1 MYLNFINYF
10 RATAIIFIVAGHCFM
25 LSDFS
30 FTSDFGN
37 VIVNLIIGGTSF
49 FVFISG
55 FLFHHIFYKNFNF
68 SKFMKKKVKFVLYPY
83 LIMSFPQVIFYI
95 FFGNN
100 IQPYFRPIG
109 DGIVN
114 LYIIPFIKYYF
125 TGLGISS
132 YWYIPFVMIIFLMS
146 PIFIS
151 FIRMKLNT
159 KLFFIF
165 SLLIIS
171 TLIHRPVEDSVYGVL
186 QSVIYYLPIYLVGII
201 SSENKTFI
209 NSYLK
214 GKAGFLFII
223 TILIATISMLF
234 GQVANQQKSPF
245 LYEGFDLMIIQ
256 KIVFCFAFMV
266 FFSRY
271 ENHKNKLINLISENS
286 FGIFFIHPILLMF
299 IAKIKSV
306 LNFNFPLNYFLIYI
320 TFSTVIITISLGLTL
335 LVKKLFP
342 LYSRSILGS

>member
-1 MYLNFINYF
+1 MYLNFVNYF
-10 RATAIIFIVAGHCFM
+10 RATAIIFIVAGHCLS
-25 LSDFS
+25 LSDFG

-37 VIVNLIIGGTSF
+37 IIVNILIGGTSF

-55 FLFHHIFYKNFNF
+55 FLFHHVFYRNFNF
-68 SKFMKKKVKFVLYPY
+68 SKFMHKKVKFVLYPY

-125 TGLGISS
+125 SGFGIIA
-132 YWYIPFVMIIFLMS
+132 YWYIPFVMLIFLIS

-159 KLFFIF
+159 KLFIIF
-165 SLLIIS
+165 PLLLIS
-171 TLIHRPVEDSVYGVL
+171 TLIHRPVGNSAYGVI
-186 QSVIYYLPIYLVGII
+186 QSLIYFLPIYLIGII

-209 NSYLK
+209 YSYLN

-223 TILIATISMLF
+223 AILLATISMLF
-234 GQVANQQKSPF
+234 GQVANQHKAPF
-245 LYEGFDLMIIQ
+245 LYGGFDLMIFQ
-256 KIVFCFAFMV
+256 KIVLCFAFMI

-299 IAKIKSV
+299 IAKTKSV

-320 TFSTVIITISLGLTL
+320 MFSILIITISLGLTL
-335 LVKKLFP
+335 LVKKVFP
-342 LYSRSILGS
+342 VHSRSIVGS